1 MSKKTGPFYI
11 TFHKLMPR
19 NVEVSSGPAP
29 RCTMCLTPAFWH
41 YPITLYFGE
50 HVYSISSNNKDTIN
64 VSKSGICVL
73 SSSKSRITVSIPLLV
88 KELLF

>member
-50 HVYSISSNNKDTIN
+50 ASTVYPVIIKTRSMFLKAGYAYFHHQN
-64 VSKSGICVL
+64 L
-73 SSSKSRITVSIPLLV
+73 
-88 KELLF
+88 E

>member
-1 MSKKTGPFYI
+1 
-11 TFHKLMPR
+11 
-19 NVEVSSGPAP
+19 
-29 RCTMCLTPAFWH
+29 MCLTPAFWH

-50 HVYSISSNNKDTIN
+50 HVYSISSNNTIN

-88 KELLF
+88 KGTAFLTVLTAATMEI